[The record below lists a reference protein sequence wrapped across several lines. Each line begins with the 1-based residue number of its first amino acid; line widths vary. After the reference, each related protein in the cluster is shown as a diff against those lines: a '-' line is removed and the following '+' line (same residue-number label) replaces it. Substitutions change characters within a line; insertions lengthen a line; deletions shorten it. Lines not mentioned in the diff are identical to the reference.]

1 VSRAYVRWSGY
12 RSVLGPGIQR
22 YLEAKRAFGRRF
34 ANEERAL
41 RLLDRFLADEGVV
54 AIRKVDTPLVD
65 AFLRSRPRAS
75 GRSYNH
81 LLGIVRRLLDWLAV
95 QGVPGVVPYRGR
107 PRRETGRR
115 VPVIFT
121 DAQVTQLLRGAACLE
136 DGTRA
141 SLRGPTYRM
150 IFAILYSLG
159 LRVGEVS
166 RLEIGDVDL
175 ERGLLS
181 VRRTKFG
188 KDRLVPFGP
197 RLADSLRSYLDSRQQ
212 AGGPASPE
220 TPLFTFDGR
229 SAVSTNSIR
238 RVFQHVVRQAGSP
251 VSASGSPARVHDFR
265 HTFAVSTLLH
275 WYRKSSQPGDRLHH
289 LSTFLGHV
297 NIKATAVYLTI
308 TSELLEEANR
318 RFGRLASATLAGG
331 C

>member
-1 VSRAYVRWSGY
+1 MSRLYERWTGY
-12 RSVLGPGIQR
+12 QSVVGAGIQK
-22 YLEAKRAFGRRF
+22 YIESKRALGRRF

-41 RLLDRFLADEGVV
+41 RLLDRFLAEESVASLGEITPPVV
-54 AIRKVDTPLVD
+54 ET
-65 AFLRSRPRAS
+65 FLRSRPRAS

-81 LLGIVRRLLDWLAV
+81 LLGIVRRLLEWLVV
-95 QGVPGVVPYRGR
+95 QGVPGVVPYRGH

-115 VPVIFT
+115 IPVIFT
-121 DAQVTQLLRGAACLE
+121 DAQVAEFLRAAARLR

-141 SLRGPTYRM
+141 PVRGPTYRM
-150 IFAILYSLG
+150 VFAILYGLG
-159 LRVGEVS
+159 LRIGEVS
-166 RLEIGDVDL
+166 RLEVGDVDL

-197 RLADSLRSYLDSRQQ
+197 RLADSLRSYLDRRRIMDISS
-212 AGGPASPE
+212 GPDA
-220 TPLFTFDGR
+220 PLFTFDGR

-238 RVFQHVVRQAGSP
+238 RVFQHLVRESGGL
-251 VSASGSPARVHDFR
+251 VSASGAPARVHDFR

-275 WYRKSSQPGDRLHH
+275 WYRQSAQPGDRLHH

-297 NIKATAVYLTI
+297 NVKATAVYLTI

-318 RFGRLASATLAGG
+318 RFGALASVTLGG
-331 C
+331 TV

>member
-1 VSRAYVRWSGY
+1 MSRLYVRWSGY

-22 YLEAKRAFGRRF
+22 YLEAKRALGRRF

-41 RLLDRFLADEGVV
+41 RLLDRFVADNGIA
-54 AIRKVDTPLVD
+54 AIEDLGASVID
-65 AFLRSRPRAS
+65 AFLRSRPRTS

-95 QGVPGVVPYRGR
+95 QGAPGVVLYRAH

-115 VPVIFT
+115 SPVIFK
-121 DAQVTQLLRGAACLE
+121 DAQVRQFLRGTAGLQ

-141 SLRGPTYRM
+141 PLRAPTYRM
-150 IFAILYSLG
+150 IFATLYSLG

-166 RLEIGDVDL
+166 RLEVGDVDL

-197 RLADSLRSYLDSRQQ
+197 RVADSLCSYLESRRK
-212 AGGPASPE
+212 AGHSALPN
-220 TPLFTFDGR
+220 TPLFTFNGR
-229 SAVSTNSIR
+229 SPVSTNSIR
-238 RVFQHVVRQAGSP
+238 RVFQYLVRQAGSP
-251 VSASGSPARVHDFR
+251 VSASGSSARVHDFR
-265 HTFAVSTLLH
+265 HTFAVSTLLN
-275 WYRKSSQPGDRLHH
+275 WYRSSAQPGDRLHH

-297 NIKATAVYLTI
+297 NIRATAVYLTI
-308 TSELLEEANR
+308 TSELLEEASR
-318 RFGRLASATLAGG
+318 RFATLASATIAGG
-331 C
+331 V